1 LASLCQLNLPHFIF
15 KVLSQL
21 FKKHLTIEGRWK
33 PPKRLFEKVCEK
45 IVEKPGKKLK
55 NAI

>member
-1 LASLCQLNLPHFIF
+1 LASLCQFNLPHFIF

-33 PPKRLFEKVCEK
+33 PPKRLCEKVWEK
-45 IVEKPGKKLK
+45 FVEKPGKKLK